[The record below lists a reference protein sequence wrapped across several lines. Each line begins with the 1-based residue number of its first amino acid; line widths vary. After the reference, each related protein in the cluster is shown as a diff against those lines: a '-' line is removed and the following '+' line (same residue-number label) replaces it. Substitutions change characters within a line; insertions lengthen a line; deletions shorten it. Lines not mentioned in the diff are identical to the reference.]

1 MNAYGLDNYIRISV
15 GRPEENQRFL
25 AALRE
30 VMAEMKTD
38 SEST

>member
-38 SEST
+38 SEGG